1 MDDGASSTVDESDR
15 IAAERALA
23 RNWPV
28 MGVTDPKYASMLEA
42 LACLHRRMGAD
53 RFELRYN
60 LRPPKGRAE
69 QWLRQLMHRQIRD
82 QEFLKRAKAD
92 AERPI
97 DLEMLKTFH
106 DAYQDQLS
114 HYSMIMQRAVLT
126 PEQLHDRHR
135 RHAAEEAIDAHV
147 ESLKAELPLWRENL
161 RTAFEFLEEMR
172 VTAGRGLA
180 KLGEFEGISAH
191 WLAQL
196 IFTWV
201 IEVWQSCKEIADRSQ
216 TDPRY
221 LYSSDAIKLF
231 QRSLQKLPLPQHLNE
246 RLREEFILGRIALK
260 QGSADPTGIRDG
272 HGVSNRDPGPKD
284 LDNESRE
291 LILIGDMFSLV
302 GAAGHIFRPT
312 ANSDWGIDGEIEF
325 KDAAGHASGRR
336 VHVQLKSGDSH
347 LRKRSDGVEVFD
359 VKNPRHLEYWAAHL
373 DPVMLVVRDSNG
385 LIRWMDV
392 RGYLHANGR
401 SRRQIIFTGETLTAA
416 AVQALASKIIGSGRP

>member
-1 MDDGASSTVDESDR
+1 MDGASLTVDESDL

-23 RNWPV
+23 RNWPA
-28 MGVTDPKYASMLEA
+28 MGVTDPKYKSMLEA

-69 QWLRQLMHRQIRD
+69 EWLRQLMHGQITD
-82 QEFLKRAKAD
+82 QEFLKLAKAD

-106 DAYQDQLS
+106 HAYQDQLS
-114 HYSMIMQRAVLT
+114 HYSMILQRAVLT
-126 PEQLHDRHR
+126 PEQAHDRR
-135 RHAAEEAIDAHV
+135 QRQAAEEAIDAHV
-147 ESLKAELPLWRENL
+147 GSLKAELPLWRENL
-161 RTAFEFLEEMR
+161 LSVLEFLEEMR
-172 VTAGRGLA
+172 VSSGSGLV
-180 KLGEFEGISAH
+180 KLGEFEGTSAH

-201 IEVWQSCKEIADRSQ
+201 IDVWQSCKEIANRSQ

-221 LYSSDAIKLF
+221 SYSTDAFELF

-260 QGSADPTGIRDG
+260 HCGAEPTGIRD
-272 HGVSNRDPGPKD
+272 SSAESSRNPGPED

-291 LILIGDMFSLV
+291 LVLIGDMFSLV

-312 ANSDWGIDGEIEF
+312 ANSDWGVDGEIEF

-347 LRKRSDGVEVFD
+347 LRKRADGVEIFD

-401 SRRQIIFTGETLTAA
+401 SSRQIIFTGETLTAA
-416 AVQALASKIIGSGRP
+416 AVQALASKIIDSGRP